1 MKSVQRK
8 FGTLMKRSDN
18 EKDVQ
23 TVLEEFK
30 AVDDML
36 ERVRVTPSRQTR
48 VFLTNPT
55 VTQGLQSMAHCM
67 GRHLEAPVRCL

>member
-36 ERVRVTPSRQTR
+36 DRVSRKAQ
-48 VFLTNPT
+48 
-55 VTQGLQSMAHCM
+55 
-67 GRHLEAPVRCL
+67 

>member
-1 MKSVQRK
+1 MGVQDPAAKMKSMQRK

-36 ERVRVTPSRQTR
+36 DRASKRIESRPR
-48 VFLTNPT
+48 GHETNRI
-55 VTQGLQSMAHCM
+55 GS
-67 GRHLEAPVRCL
+67 

>member
-23 TVLEEFK
+23 TVLAEFK
-30 AVDDML
+30 AMDDML
-36 ERVRVTPSRQTR
+36 DRVWLEHHPH
-48 VFLTNPT
+48 VFTLLTSPI
-55 VTQGLQSMAHCM
+55 VDQRLQSLAHFL
-67 GRHLEAPVRCL
+67 RRYLKIPV

>member
-36 ERVRVTPSRQTR
+36 ERVRVNLKSRMC
-48 VFLTNPT
+48 PY
-55 VTQGLQSMAHCM
+55 
-67 GRHLEAPVRCL
+67 